1 MCNLNLAA
9 FEMGRVGWVN
19 IYPQSK
25 DNDLDSP
32 IEKARTPALSP
43 LDSFSSGLLELSLL

>member
-1 MCNLNLAA
+1 MYFALGLGLGDKIQ
-9 FEMGRVGWVN
+9 F
-19 IYPQSK
+19 QSK

-43 LDSFSSGLLELSLL
+43 LESFSSGLLELSLL